1 MLKNTK
7 SNASGFTLVEL
18 LIVIVIIAILAVLTL
33 VGVNGY
39 INRANDSKAKDS
51 AGQLRT
57 KIEAWNSVE
66 GSYPAASDVASG
78 MTTPPTGGQPVDEAK
93 LTDAVKGL
101 LVSGQSSLAAVTSG
115 TGTAPT
121 SLSSNT
127 PLAYA
132 PCSDATK
139 GGVIWYWQKAG
150 NQPIQVGDAC

>member
-39 INRANDSKAKDS
+39 INRANDSKSKDS

-66 GSYPAASDVASG
+66 GSYPASSDVLAG
-78 MTTPPTGGQPVDEAK
+78 MATPPTGGQPVPEAK
-93 LTDAVKGL
+93 LTDAVKSL
-101 LVSGQSSLAAVTSG
+101 LATSATVTV
-115 TGTAPT
+115 T
-121 SLSSNT
+121 N
-127 PLAYA
+127 PLWYA
-132 PCSDATK
+132 PCTDATK
-139 GGVIWYWQKAG
+139 GGQITYWQKAG
-150 NQPIQVGDAC
+150 DQVINVGDWAANC